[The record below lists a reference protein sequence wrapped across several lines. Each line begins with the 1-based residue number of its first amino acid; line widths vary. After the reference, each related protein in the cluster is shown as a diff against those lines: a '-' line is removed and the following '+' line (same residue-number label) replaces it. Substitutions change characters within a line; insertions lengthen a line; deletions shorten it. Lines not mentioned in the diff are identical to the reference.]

1 MKEIEYVSPE
11 KRGIIPMKKNEE
23 IEEPQVEEVNLDAFL
38 DSIKETEEYNNNIT
52 NHLPSYANFKPLSH
66 VLVRIYRRLPIL
78 SKGGF
83 IVDTPTFADWAKVMK
98 QAGSGQDYAVN
109 EAPTSFKF
117 TEEAVIVALPIQQYG
132 GSSEL
137 KVGQKICI
145 QQIQTEA
152 RKTQDG
158 IVYYNYAGS
167 FVHPSSNKIIVP
179 DSPKD
184 EDYGYALLPMN
195 LIKGI
200 IE

>member
-1 MKEIEYVSPE
+1 
-11 KRGIIPMKKNEE
+11 MKKSEVV
-23 IEEPQVEEVNLDAFL
+23 EEPQVETLSMDSFL
-38 DSIKETEEYNNNIT
+38 EGIKETQDYNDNIK
-52 NHLPSYANFKPLSH
+52 NHLPQYVNFKPLSS
-66 VLVRIYRRLPIL
+66 VLIRIYRRLPIL

-83 IVDTPTFADWAKVMK
+83 IVDTPTFSDWAKVMK

-132 GSSEL
+132 GSQEL

-167 FVHPSSNKIIVP
+167 FVHPQSNKVIVP
-179 DSPKD
+179 DDPKD
-184 EDYGYALLPMN
+184 EDYGYALIPIN